1 MTHPLLAKINDG
13 TYALHDGNRLHVG
26 NFKWINGQWK
36 FKAVG
41 YGPEGQVMPGH
52 GPLTDRHN
60 TPFAQLDEATIRTHF
75 FKE

>member
-1 MTHPLLAKINDG
+1 MTPSLLVRINDG

-36 FKAVG
+36 FKAMG
-41 YGPEGQVMPGH
+41 YGPEGQVIPGG

-60 TPFAQLDEATIRTHF
+60 TLFAQLDEATIRAHF

>member
-41 YGPEGQVMPGH
+41 
-52 GPLTDRHN
+52 DR
-60 TPFAQLDEATIRTHF
+60 
-75 FKE
+75 KSVV